1 MGGDGTVTALVN
13 AMMYHAQRGRM
24 VSTTDAT
31 ISSPTLPIAI
41 IPNGLCAS
49 YIYMLTAIFVNVDL
63 YRRVTNDNICL
74 MNCLKRVY

>member
-49 YIYMLTAIFVNVDL
+49 YIYIYVNRD
-63 YRRVTNDNICL
+63 ICQ
-74 MNCLKRVY
+74 C